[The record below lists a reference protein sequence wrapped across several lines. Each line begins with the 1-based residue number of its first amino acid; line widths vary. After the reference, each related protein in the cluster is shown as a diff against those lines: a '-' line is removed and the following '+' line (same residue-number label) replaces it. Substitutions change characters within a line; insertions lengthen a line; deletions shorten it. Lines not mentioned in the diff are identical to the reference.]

1 MISHGSVYKLAKK
14 LQCLHDP
21 EIDIVPKPVKMDL
34 VRHKIRENLHKAYL
48 KNEKTYNTRCRQ
60 VKFVPGQEV
69 YRRNFQQS
77 DFKNNFNA
85 KLAKKF
91 LKCRIVRPIGNSL
104 YEVEDLQGK
113 SLGVFHA
120 KDLKQ

>member
-1 MISHGSVYKLAKK
+1 MTSHGSVYKLAKK
-14 LQCLHDP
+14 LQCLLDS

-34 VRHKIRENLHKAYL
+34 VRHRIRENLHKAYL

-91 LKCRIVRPIGNSL
+91 LKFRIVRPIGNSL